1 MFIRVSMVRRMK
13 ARKARALKPV
23 CVGQLAASLDL
34 ASASA
39 VRRLVTRL
47 GTASICSPS
56 KIVAAG
62 DSQEIGHR

>member
-1 MFIRVSMVRRMK
+1 MFIKVSMVRRMK
-13 ARKARALKPV
+13 ARKAKELKPV

-56 KIVAAG
+56 EIVAAG
-62 DSQEIGHR
+62 GSQESAH